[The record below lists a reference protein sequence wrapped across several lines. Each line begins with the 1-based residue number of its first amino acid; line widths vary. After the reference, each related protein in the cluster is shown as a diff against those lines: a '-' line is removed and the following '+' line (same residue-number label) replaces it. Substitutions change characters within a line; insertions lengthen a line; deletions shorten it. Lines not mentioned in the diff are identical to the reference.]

1 MMRNFLSS
9 GLSGSHKGIT
19 PKPVEVVEK
28 DGVQQRRLLDIES
41 RPDDRLET
49 QLSCSILVIQG

>member
-1 MMRNFLSS
+1 MMRKFLSS

-49 QLSCSILVIQG
+49 QLNCHVPYW